1 MIPRLAKPLL
11 ILLLGAG
18 LNAQTPP
25 PPPGGTSAPKPA
37 QRGFAGAGGDYKHYP
52 PEVLELGNKI
62 YTGNCAFCHGGN
74 ANGGETGPSLLRS
87 QIVLHDSN
95 GEIIGAFIKAG
106 VPDKGMPKFNLPD
119 DQVKAIAA
127 FLHDSVRAAAE
138 RGTYKILNIV
148 VGDAKAG
155 EEYFNGAGKCSTC
168 HSVTGDLAHFGSK
181 FDPVTLQQKIVMP
194 RDQRSPDPKTAVV
207 ATVTQPSGETVQ
219 GQLRHLDDF
228 SITLIGK
235 DGNTLTIPR
244 QDDQTPKIELHDPL
258 EPHIQLLSQ
267 YSDADIHNLTA
278 YLLTIK

>member
-1 MIPRLAKPLL
+1 
-11 ILLLGAG
+11 
-18 LNAQTPP
+18 
-25 PPPGGTSAPKPA
+25 
-37 QRGFAGAGGDYKHYP
+37 
-52 PEVLELGNKI
+52 
-62 YTGNCAFCHGGN
+62 
-74 ANGGETGPSLLRS
+74 
-87 QIVLHDSN
+87 
-95 GEIIGAFIKAG
+95 
-106 VPDKGMPKFNLPD
+106 MPKFNLPD